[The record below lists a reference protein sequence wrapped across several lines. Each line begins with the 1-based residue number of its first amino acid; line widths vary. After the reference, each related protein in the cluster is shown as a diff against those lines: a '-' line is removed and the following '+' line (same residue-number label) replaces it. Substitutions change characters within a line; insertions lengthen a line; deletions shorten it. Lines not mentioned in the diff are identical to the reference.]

1 MTGEQFHD
9 VLTLLPEDL
18 VAQADELR
26 SRRPKVVPWRQYAAM
41 AACLAVLLY
50 SAVFIQNIRKKSAK
64 TETAVSF
71 SAAKEEAAADT
82 GTPRIEAAQ
91 GAPETS
97 GSEATA
103 DSAIAFTCVET
114 PDNLHTTACYTHS
127 PSATVIVSREELD
140 AYLSKWDRLY
150 LLDTLRDAC
159 LIYDADWFASQDL
172 LLIPVDGVSAGQTC
186 VVTEVACQAGHCEI
200 TIALT
205 GEETNELTNYHVAA
219 PVEKGAVSGAEQI
232 TVIYN
237 SDTIG

>member
-103 DSAIAFTCVET
+103 DNAIAFTCVET
-114 PDNLHTTACYTHS
+114 PENVNGTACFAHG
-127 PSATVIVSREELD
+127 PSATGIVSRDELD

-150 LLDTLRDAC
+150 LLDALREAC
-159 LIYDADWFASQDL
+159 LNYDADWFASHDL
-172 LLIPVDGVSAGQTC
+172 LLIPVDNAVDCTVTDMTIADGTC
-186 VVTEVACQAGHCEI
+186 KI
-200 TIALT
+200 TISLNGT
-205 GEETNELTNYHVAA
+205 QTDRLTNYHILL
-219 PVEKGAVSGAEQI
+219 PVEKGSVTDTRNI